1 MWMEECIND
10 LFDYGV
16 NGTNLALIYE
26 ANKTNK
32 VAVMTPNGVTERTK
46 VEKIVM
52 QGEVFGPLECS
63 VSVDTFGKE
72 CLAKRKHLYSY
83 KGVDVPPLAMIDDLA
98 WITNCGVETV
108 KANGYINAKTNL
120 KKLQFG
126 PEKCH
131 KIHVGKKKPYC
142 PELSIDSW
150 KLKLKNG
157 VKTKNEEISDIFDG
171 EAEMEESHEEKYLG
185 DIVTNDGT
193 NKKNIAA
200 RKGRG
205 IGIIE
210 KIIEMLQEI
219 SFGNSYF
226 EVANLLRHSL
236 FLSSILLNSEAWYNV
251 SQTDI
256 EQLEKV
262 DQSLIRRILE
272 APCSTP
278 TASLYLEMG
287 CLPIRFIIKTRRIMY
302 LHYILNQDENSLLFK
317 FFLAQK
323 NDPVKGDWTE
333 QVQSDMK
340 DIDLKLTMNEIKT
353 LSQESFRN
361 TVKKAV
367 EKAAFT
373 WLLSEKAKK
382 SKLKELEYRKLEC
395 QNYLRSTELETR
407 EKKFL
412 FQIRTRMIEVKANFK
427 NNHSDILCPLGCEDE
442 DDQNHLLHCKK
453 LIQNNNDITT
463 GNIEYSDIF
472 HEDISRQVR
481 ILRIINNLWKIRRNI
496 MIKGGTLL
504 MCPNV
509 I

>member
-1 MWMEECIND
+1 M
-10 LFDYGV
+10 
-16 NGTNLALIYE
+16 A
-26 ANKTNK
+26 
-32 VAVMTPNGVTERTK
+32 
-46 VEKIVM
+46 
-52 QGEVFGPLECS
+52 
-63 VSVDTFGKE
+63 
-72 CLAKRKHLYSY
+72 
-83 KGVDVPPLAMIDDLA
+83 
-98 WITNCGVETV
+98 
-108 KANGYINAKTNL
+108 NAKTNL

-150 KLKLKNG
+150 NLELKNG
-157 VKTKNEEISDIFDG
+157 VETRNEEISDIFYGDV
-171 EAEMEESHEEKYLG
+171 EMEESHEDKYLG

-200 RKGRG
+200 RKGKG
-205 IGIIE
+205 FGIIE
-210 KIIEMLQEI
+210 KIIDMLNEI

-251 SQTDI
+251 SQADI
-256 EQLEKV
+256 EQLEMV

-278 TASLYLEMG
+278 IASLYLEMG

-302 LHYILNQDENSLLFK
+302 LHYILNQDENSLLLK
-317 FFLAQK
+317 FFQAQK
-323 NDPVKGDWTE
+323 NDPVKGDWTD

-340 DIDLKLTMNEIKT
+340 DVDLKLTMSEIRS
-353 LSQESFRN
+353 LSQDSFRN

-367 EKAAFT
+367 EKAALA

-382 SKLKELEYRKLEC
+382 SKLKELQYRKLEC

-407 EKKFL
+407 EKKLL

-427 NNHSDILCPLGCEDE
+427 NHYSDLLCPLGCKNE
-442 DDQNHLLHCKK
+442 DDQSHLLHCQI
-453 LIQNNNDITT
+453 LLQNNNDIT
-463 GNIEYSDIF
+463 
-472 HEDISRQVR
+472 
-481 ILRIINNLWKIRRNI
+481 
-496 MIKGGTLL
+496 KGRVQKLK
-504 MCPNV
+504 
-509 I
+509 